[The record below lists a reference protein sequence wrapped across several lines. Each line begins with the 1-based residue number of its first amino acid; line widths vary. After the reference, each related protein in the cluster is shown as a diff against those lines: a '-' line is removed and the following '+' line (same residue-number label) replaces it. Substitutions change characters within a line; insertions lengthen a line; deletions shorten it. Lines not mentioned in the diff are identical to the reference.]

1 MHGSLAITD
10 AVYDRMS
17 SDHANKILLSFN
29 FDEKKSSENETVTDN
44 QDPASKSAD
53 VNERMINLLLS
64 MDPEMLIQTGRFMK
78 MMKKDL

>member
-1 MHGSLAITD
+1 M
-10 AVYDRMS
+10 
-17 SDHANKILLSFN
+17 
-29 FDEKKSSENETVTDN
+29 TDN

-64 MDPEMLIQTGRFMK
+64 MDPEMLIQAGRFMK